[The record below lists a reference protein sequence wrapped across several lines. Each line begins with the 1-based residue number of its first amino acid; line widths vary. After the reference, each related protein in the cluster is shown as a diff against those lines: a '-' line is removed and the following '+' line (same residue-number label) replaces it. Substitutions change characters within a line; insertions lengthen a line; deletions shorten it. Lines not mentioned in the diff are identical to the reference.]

1 MARTRK
7 QKQVDLPRG
16 IREVLPDD
24 LKYWRHI
31 LRKTESLLDYYGF
44 EKIETPIVE
53 NADLYR
59 RTFEDDEN
67 IDKKIVSIKNKD
79 EVLALRYDYNAAIAR
94 AFVANGMNSWPHPIK
109 LFFLGPVIRNS
120 QSEDESER
128 YANVLGAATMGDQ
141 SEIVDAELIFLG
153 YKILEGLGF
162 DNYNVHINSVGDG
175 GSRTTYA
182 KALKEYYKPK
192 SKKLCA
198 ECRDLAKDDPVKVLR
213 CLTDECV
220 EINREA
226 PQSVDFLDEDS
237 RAHFK
242 HIIEY
247 LDEAK
252 IPYILDHTLIKRR
265 NYQMRTIFEY
275 IPEGAARENEPIIWG
290 GRFDRLVDQ
299 LGGAKTPAAGWIMN
313 IDKMVQA
320 LRSSEANVPDH
331 RPKPKIFFAQLGEM
345 AKRKSL
351 VLFESFRKAGIEAKS
366 SLGRDNIKSQLR
378 IAARYNVKYTLIFG
392 QKEALDGT
400 IILRDMET
408 SVQETIPAEK
418 IIDEI
423 KKRLKNG

>member
-1 MARTRK
+1 MPRTRK
-7 QKQVDLPRG
+7 QKQVDLPKG
-16 IREVLPDD
+16 IREILPDD

-31 LRKTESLLDYYGF
+31 LRKTESLLDYYSF
-44 EKIETPIVE
+44 ERIETPIIE
-53 NADLYR
+53 NADLYHR
-59 RTFEDDEN
+59 AFEDDESVE
-67 IDKKIVSIKNKD
+67 KKIFTIKNKD
-79 EVLALRYDYNAAIAR
+79 EILALRYDFNAAIAR

-109 LFFLGPVIRNS
+109 LFFMGPVVENNP
-120 QSEDESER
+120 SEDNSER
-128 YANVLGAATMGDQ
+128 YANVLGAVTMGDQ

-162 DNYNVHINSVGDG
+162 DNYNVHINSIGDS
-175 GSRTTYA
+175 GSRTAYA
-182 KALKEYYKPK
+182 KTLKEYYRSKY
-192 SKKLCA
+192 KKLCA
-198 ECRDLAKDDPVKVLR
+198 DCRDFAKNNPNRVLVCQQDDCR
-213 CLTDECV
+213 

-226 PQSVDFLDEDS
+226 PQSVDYLDEDS

-247 LDEAK
+247 LDETR

-265 NYQMRTIFEY
+265 GYQMRTIFEF
-275 IPEGAARENEPIIWG
+275 IPEGTARGGESIIWG

-299 LGGAKTPAAGWIMN
+299 LGGAKTPAAGWVLN
-313 IDKMVQA
+313 IDNLVRA
-320 LRSSEANVPDH
+320 LKSADTNVPDH
-331 RPKPKIFFAQLGEM
+331 RPKPKVFFAQLGEM

-351 VLFESFRKAGIEAKS
+351 ALFESFRKSGLEAKS

-378 IAARYNVKYTLIFG
+378 IAVRHGVKYTLIFG

-408 SVQETIPAEK
+408 SVQETIPVEK

-423 KKRLKNG
+423 KKRLKAN

>member
-7 QKQVDLPRG
+7 QKQVDLPKG

-24 LKYWRHI
+24 LRCWRHI
-31 LRKTESLLDYYGF
+31 LKKAESLLDYYSF
-44 EKIETPIVE
+44 EKIETPIIE
-53 NADLYR
+53 NADLYWR
-59 RTFEDDEN
+59 AFEDDDTIE
-67 IDKKIVSIKNKD
+67 KKIFTIKNKD
-79 EVLALRYDYNAAIAR
+79 EILALRYDFNAAIAR
-94 AFVANGMNSWPHPIK
+94 AFVANGMNSWQHPIK
-109 LFFLGPVIRNS
+109 LFFMGPVVENNP
-120 QSEDESER
+120 SEDNSER
-128 YANVLGAATMGDQ
+128 YANVLGAVTMGDQ

-153 YKILEGLGF
+153 YKILEGLGL
-162 DNYNVHINSVGDG
+162 DNYNVHINSIGDSS
-175 GSRTTYA
+175 SRAAYA
-182 KALKEYYKPK
+182 KALKEYYRSKT
-192 SKKLCA
+192 KKLCTS
-198 ECRDLAKDDPVKVLR
+198 CRDFAKDNPVKVLICQQEDCR
-213 CLTDECV
+213 

-226 PQSVDFLDEDS
+226 PQSVDYLDEDS

-247 LDEAK
+247 LDETK

-265 NYQMRTIFEY
+265 SYQMRNIFEF
-275 IPEGAARENEPIIWG
+275 IPEGALRNAEPIIWG

-299 LGGAKTPAAGWIMN
+299 LGGVKTPAAGLTLN
-313 IDKMVQA
+313 IDKLV
-320 LRSSEANVPDH
+320 LSLKNIDANIPDH
-331 RPKPKIFFAQLGEM
+331 RLKPKIFFAQLGEM

-351 VLFESFRKAGIEAKS
+351 SLFESFRKAGIEAKS

-378 IAARYNVKYTLIFG
+378 IAARYGVKYTLIFG